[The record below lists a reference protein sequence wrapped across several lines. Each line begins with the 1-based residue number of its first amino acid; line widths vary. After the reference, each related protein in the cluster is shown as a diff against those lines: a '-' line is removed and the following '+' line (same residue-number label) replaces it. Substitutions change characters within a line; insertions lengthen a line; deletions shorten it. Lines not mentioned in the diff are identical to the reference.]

1 MIFSVLGPRKR
12 RNRGRN
18 RKHVDCRLSPR
29 QRRRGVGLI
38 ATRWLIAAAFALLAA
53 SPARAVEA
61 VNVRLD
67 ASAIDLT
74 AATDVLHTET
84 DRIQVSTAPGP
95 DGIVR
100 RIEVR
105 AREGNSNWAVFAL
118 TNNSDEQIDR
128 LIVVPHYRMVG
139 SGLFWP
145 DLGLSRVV
153 AITPSSGDRPV
164 RQESTSS
171 DIFRITLDPG
181 TVITLV
187 AELRTDKLPQI
198 YLWEPDAYKDK
209 VNSFTLY
216 YGIVIGIAGL
226 LALFLTIL
234 FVVKGSIMF
243 PAAAA
248 LGWAVLIYIGID
260 FGFWGKVFDMSA
272 GAERVWRA
280 CGEAILS
287 ATLLVFLFAYLNL
300 SRWHVRYAHITIG
313 WLVALAALIGVAL
326 FDPAVA
332 SGIARISLALIAVFG
347 LALVIYLSTHG
358 FDRAV
363 LLIPTWL
370 LLVVW
375 TSGAGLAVTGA
386 VTNDII
392 GPALL
397 GGLVLIVMLIGFTVM
412 QHAFAGG
419 ITHGI
424 VSDVE
429 RRALALTGAGD
440 MIWDWDVSADK
451 VFTSPETEHIL
462 GLKRGTLEGPAAS
475 WLDILH
481 PLDRDRFRA
490 SLDNAVE
497 QRRGRL
503 AQDFRLR
510 TEDGN
515 YLWFTLK
522 ARPVVGSD
530 GEVVRL
536 VGTLTDVNDFKKAEE
551 RLLFDAVHDNL
562 TGLPNRELFLDR
574 MEAAFA
580 YARSDP
586 QIKPSILVID
596 LDRFKQV
603 NDSVG
608 MAMGDSVLLTIARR
622 LGRLL
627 KAQDTLARL
636 GGDQFALILM
646 SEKEPARIVAFTET
660 LRRTLRAPIAF
671 NDREIFLTASIGL
684 ALAENQPHR
693 TEEVLKDAE
702 LAMYHAKRIGGDRIE
717 IFKPAMRSRKTDR
730 LTIESELRRAIE
742 REEIKV
748 LYQPIVRLED
758 RAIAGFEA
766 LARWDHPKMGRL
778 SPSEFISIAEEI
790 GLIVD
795 LGLFMLDRTARQL
808 ATWQAASRGREP
820 ITASVNVSSR
830 QLLRHDLIQDLR
842 SVLARSTL
850 ARGTFK
856 LEITESLVMENP
868 EHAAQML
875 SRIKELGAGLS
886 LDDFGTGHSSLAYL
900 QRFPFDTIKID
911 QSFVRTGAGGTR
923 PVILRS
929 IIALAHDLGMEVVAE
944 GAETDS
950 DAVELYQLG
959 CEYAQGFAFGEPM
972 SAQAASGLLSAAQM
986 ETAR

>member
-1 MIFSVLGPRKR
+1 M
-12 RNRGRN
+12 
-18 RKHVDCRLSPR
+18 
-29 QRRRGVGLI
+29 
-38 ATRWLIAAAFALLAA
+38 TRWLTALAVVITAVLLTV
-53 SPARAVEA
+53 PVARAVES

-67 ASAIDLT
+67 AAAIDLT
-74 AATDVLHTET
+74 AATEVQHTEG

-105 AREGNSNWAVFAL
+105 AREGNNNWAVFAL

-128 LIVVPHYRMVG
+128 LVVVPHYRMVG

-145 DLGLSRVV
+145 DLGLSRVA
-153 AITPSSGDRPV
+153 AITPSTGDRPV
-164 RQESTSS
+164 RQEGSTA

-181 TVITLV
+181 TVITFV
-187 AELRTDKLPQI
+187 AELRSDKLPQI

-300 SRWHVRYAHITIG
+300 SRWHVRYAHITIA
-313 WLVALAALIGVAL
+313 WLAALAALVAVAV

-332 SGIARISLALIAVFG
+332 AGIARMSLAGIAVFG

-375 TSGAGLAVTGA
+375 TTAAGLAVTGL

-440 MIWDWDVSADK
+440 LIWDWDVSADK
-451 VFTSPETEHIL
+451 VFTSPETETML
-462 GLKRGTLEGPAAS
+462 GMKRGSLEGPAAT
-475 WLDILH
+475 WLEVLH
-481 PLDRDRFRA
+481 QLDRDRFRA
-490 SLDNAVE
+490 SLDSVVE

-503 AQDFRLR
+503 TQDFRLR
-510 TEDGN
+510 TADGN
-515 YLWFTLK
+515 YLWFALK

-536 VGTLTDVNDFKKAEE
+536 VGTLTDVTDFKTAEE

-562 TGLPNRELFLDR
+562 TGLPNRELFIDR
-574 MEAAFA
+574 IEAAFGF
-580 YARSDP
+580 ARADTN
-586 QIKPSILVID
+586 IRPSIIVID
-596 LDRFKQV
+596 VDRFKQV

-608 MAMGDSVLLTIARR
+608 MAVGDSILLTIARR
-622 LGRLL
+622 LARLL
-627 KAQDTLARL
+627 KPQDTLSRL
-636 GGDQFALILM
+636 SGDQFAMILL
-646 SEKEPARIVAFTET
+646 SEREPARIVGFAET
-660 LRRTLRAPIAF
+660 IRRALRAPIAF
-671 NDREIFLTASIGL
+671 NDREIFLTASIGM
-684 ALAENQPHR
+684 ALAENPTQR
-693 TEEVLKDAE
+693 TDEVLKDAE
-702 LAMYHAKRIGGDRIE
+702 LAMYYAKRIGGDRIE

-730 LTIESELRRAIE
+730 LAMESELRRAIE

-766 LARWDHPKMGRL
+766 LARWDHPKLGRL
-778 SPSEFISIAEEI
+778 SPAEFISIAEEI

-795 LGLFMLDRTARQL
+795 LGLFVLEHTARQL
-808 ATWQAASRGREP
+808 AQWQAATRSREP
-820 ITASVNVSSR
+820 VFASVNVSSR

-842 SVLARSTL
+842 GVLGRASL
-850 ARGTFK
+850 ARGTLK

-875 SRIKELGAGLS
+875 TRVKELGAGLS

-911 QSFVRTGAGGTR
+911 QSFVRTTPRGTR

-972 SAQAASGLLSAAQM
+972 SAEGARDLLIDKPTRLRALKIAS
-986 ETAR
+986 E

>member
-1 MIFSVLGPRKR
+1 LFLNSR
-12 RNRGRN
+12 
-18 RKHVDCRLSPR
+18 
-29 QRRRGVGLI
+29 
-38 ATRWLIAAAFALLAA
+38 LAA
-53 SPARAVEA
+53 IALALVATLLVVPAARAVEA

-67 ASAIDLT
+67 AAAIALT
-74 AATDVLHTET
+74 AATELQKTEG

-145 DLGLSRVV
+145 DLGLSRI
-153 AITPSSGDRPV
+153 AGITPSTGDRPV
-164 RQESTSS
+164 RQEGTTA
-171 DIFRITLDPG
+171 DVFRITLDPG
-181 TVITLV
+181 TVITFV

-234 FVVKGSIMF
+234 FVVKGSMMF

-300 SRWHVRYAHITIG
+300 SRWHVRYAHVTMA
-313 WLVALAALIGVAL
+313 WLAALAALIAVAV
-326 FDPAVA
+326 FDPSIAA
-332 SGIARISLALIAVFG
+332 GIARMSLAGIAVFG

-375 TSGAGLAVTGA
+375 TMAAGIAVTGL

-440 MIWDWDVSADK
+440 LIWDWDVSADK
-451 VFTSPETEHIL
+451 VFTSPETEHML
-462 GLKRGTLEGPAAS
+462 GLKRGSLEGPAAT
-475 WLDILH
+475 WLEVLH

-490 SLDNAVE
+490 ALDGIVE

-503 AQDFRLR
+503 TQDFRLR
-510 TEDGN
+510 TADGN
-515 YLWFTLK
+515 YLWFALK
-522 ARPVVGSD
+522 VRPVVGSD

-536 VGTLTDVNDFKKAEE
+536 VGTMTDVTEFKNAEE

-562 TGLPNRELFLDR
+562 TGLPNRELFIDR
-574 MEAAFA
+574 MEAAFGF
-580 YARSDP
+580 ARADP
-586 QIKPSILVID
+586 QIRPSIVVVD

-608 MAMGDSVLLTIARR
+608 IAVGDSILLTIARR
-622 LGRLL
+622 LSRLL
-627 KAQDTLARL
+627 KPQDTLARL
-636 GGDQFALILM
+636 SGDQFALIVL
-646 SEKEPARIVAFTET
+646 SEREPARIVAFAET
-660 LRRTLRAPIAF
+660 IRRTLRAPIAF

-684 ALAENQPHR
+684 ALAENQSNR

-702 LAMYHAKRIGGDRIE
+702 LAMYYAKRIGGDRIE

-730 LTIESELRRAIE
+730 LTMESELRRAIE

-748 LYQPIVRLED
+748 LFQPIVRLED

-766 LARWDHPKMGRL
+766 LARWDHPKLGRL
-778 SPSEFISIAEEI
+778 SPAEFISIAEEI

-795 LGLFMLDRTARQL
+795 LGLFVLDHTAKQL
-808 ATWQAASRGREP
+808 AQWQAATRAREP
-820 ITASVNVSSR
+820 VFASVNVSSR

-842 SVLARSTL
+842 GVLSRTPL
-850 ARGTFK
+850 ARGTLK

-875 SRIKELGAGLS
+875 TRIKELGAGLS

-911 QSFVRTGAGGTR
+911 QSFVRTTPRGTR

-972 SAQAASGLLSAAQM
+972 TADAARDLLIDKPTRLRALKIAS
-986 ETAR
+986 E